1 MKLRTGCLLMVF
13 SVCVAARQA
22 PGQEAQPPSAPGT
35 AGAKDAAASGP
46 EKKYEELT
54 HSKDSKVKGTAE
66 RYLNLVRFQEWGG
79 ATGKTQMAKY
89 VSHDPGLKQVRL
101 SVARG
106 TGKDRVVKDFDVEVD
121 KLNKTCQARVK
132 QIDVLQKKL
141 DEMLANG
148 ADKPEAL
155 AGQPGSEGPG
165 GATNN
170 RYARN
175 RRGAGAEGSA
185 REHMAA
191 AAGPEAAAPAA
202 NVAAPQTTSPESDP
216 SASEPDP
223 IGFAELPP
231 VTPPG
236 PAVGPGGI
244 PVGPGGV
251 PAGPGAA
258 PEVRPQNPAAS
269 PSGNT
274 GTLNSRDKLKAA
286 YVAAFEAGDKAMLE
300 KLI

>member
-1 MKLRTGCLLMVF
+1 MKLRTGCLLTIF
-13 SVCVAARQA
+13 TVCVAAGQAQAQEGQPPAA
-22 PGQEAQPPSAPGT
+22 PGAV
-35 AGAKDAAASGP
+35 GAKDTASGP

-89 VSHDPGLKQVRL
+89 VSHDANLKQVRL

-106 TGKDRVVKDFDVEVD
+106 TGRDRVVKDFDVEVD

-141 DEMLANG
+141 DEMIASG

-155 AGQPGSEGPG
+155 NGQPGSEGPG

-175 RRGAGAEGSA
+175 RRGAGAEGSP
-185 REHMAA
+185 REHMPA
-191 AAGPEAAAPAA
+191 AAGPEETPP
-202 NVAAPQTTSPESDP
+202 VAASPQATSPESDP

-231 VTPPG
+231 VTPAG
-236 PAVGPGGI
+236 TELGPGGV

-251 PAGPGAA
+251 PVGPGAT
-258 PEVRPQNPAAS
+258 PPAG
-269 PSGNT
+269 P
-274 GTLNSRDKLKAA
+274 
-286 YVAAFEAGDKAMLE
+286 
-300 KLI
+300 